1 MISSK
6 PLVSKQQIRIGH
18 VLPWPSVGGVE
29 LGTLT
34 IANTMKGH
42 GVESIAFCLQGS
54 TLVSDLFTKQGIE
67 TDYYQPSEH
76 SYRHPKNYLTASLA
90 LARSFKKH
98 KVDLVHCGDLLA
110 AYYSGLAAKFA
121 GVPVLCHIRCSYP
134 EVSRRDQSFLRLV
147 NKFVFVSND
156 AWRTFAYRVKESRGR
171 VVYEGID
178 IPALV
183 QQAGDVSSV
192 RGEFRIAPDTVV
204 IGMAARVA
212 PAKDYE
218 TLVDAA
224 AIVIAQHPNVKFL
237 IVGDHSQ
244 VREYREHYEK
254 VKELLTAKGV
264 ADSFIFTDH
273 RHDVQRLIAAMDI
286 FLLSTRTEGLP
297 LVILEAMA
305 HAKPVA
311 ATRVGG
317 VPEVVQHGVTG
328 LLHEPKDARQQADD
342 LLCLLNDSTL
352 RKQMGDA
359 GRERVRTEFS
369 KERFAAELSE
379 LYYEMLGLT
388 LSAGAGAAASF
399 ESSGVIGNECR

>member
-1 MISSK
+1 LNSF
-6 PLVSKQQIRIGH
+6 VSKQQIRIGH

-34 IANTMKGH
+34 IANTMNGH
-42 GVESIAFCLQGS
+42 GVESIAFCLEGS
-54 TLVSDLFTKQGIE
+54 TLVSELFTRQGFE

-76 SYRHPKNYLTASLA
+76 SYRRPQKYLTASLA

-98 KVDLVHCGDLLA
+98 NVDLVHCGDLLA

-121 GVPVLCHIRCSYP
+121 RVPVLCHIRCSYP
-134 EVSRRDQSFLRLV
+134 EISRRDQSFLRLV
-147 NKFVFVSND
+147 NKFVFVSDD
-156 AWRTFAYRVKESRGR
+156 AWQTFAYRINESRGR

-178 IPALV
+178 IPTLV
-183 QQAGDVSSV
+183 QQVRDVSSV
-192 RGEFRIAPDTVV
+192 RDEFGIAPDTVV

-218 TLVDAA
+218 TLIDAA

-254 VKELLTAKGV
+254 VKQLLNAKGV
-264 ADSFIFTDH
+264 ADYFIFTDH
-273 RHDVQRLIAAMDI
+273 RNDVQRLIAAMNI

-328 LLHEPKDARQQADD
+328 LLHESKDARQQADD
-342 LLCLLNDSTL
+342 LLRLLNDASL
-352 RKQMGDA
+352 RKQMGEA
-359 GRERVRTEFS
+359 GRERVKTVFS
-369 KERFAAELSE
+369 KERFAAELGE

-388 LSAGAGAAASF
+388 LSAGPGAARQFREFGSDW
-399 ESSGVIGNECR
+399 

>member
-1 MISSK
+1 M
-6 PLVSKQQIRIGH
+6 
-18 VLPWPSVGGVE
+18 LPWPSVGGVE

-34 IANTMKGH
+34 IANTMRGH

-54 TLVSDLFTKQGIE
+54 TLVSDLFTRQGFE
-67 TDYYQPSEH
+67 TDYYQPSDH
-76 SYRHPKNYLTASLA
+76 SYRRPKNYLMASIA
-90 LARSFKKH
+90 LARKFKQH

-110 AYYSGLAAKFA
+110 AYYSGLAAKLA
-121 GVPVLCHIRCSYP
+121 GVRVLCHIRCSYP
-134 EVSRRDQSFLRLV
+134 EISRRDQSFLRLV

-156 AWRTFAYRVKESRGR
+156 SWRTFAYRIPSSRGR
-171 VVYEGID
+171 VIYEGID

-183 QQAGDVSSV
+183 QQAEEVESV
-192 RGEFRIAPDTVV
+192 RSEFGIAPDAVV
-204 IGMAARVA
+204 VGMAARVA

-224 AIVIAQHPNVKFL
+224 AIVLAQQPNVRFL

-254 VKELLTAKGV
+254 VKELLNAKGL
-264 ADSFIFTDH
+264 ASYFIFTDH
-273 RHDVQRLIAAMDI
+273 RTDVQRLIAAMDI

-305 HAKPVA
+305 HAKPVV

-317 VPEVVQHGVTG
+317 VPEVVQQDATG
-328 LLHEPKDARQQADD
+328 LLHEPKDARQQAAD
-342 LLCLLNDSTL
+342 LLRLLEDANL
-352 RKQMGDA
+352 RRRMGEA

-379 LYYEMLGLT
+379 LYYEMLGLK
-388 LSAGAGAAASF
+388 LGAGPDAAASF
-399 ESSGVIGNECR
+399 DSSGVIGNECR